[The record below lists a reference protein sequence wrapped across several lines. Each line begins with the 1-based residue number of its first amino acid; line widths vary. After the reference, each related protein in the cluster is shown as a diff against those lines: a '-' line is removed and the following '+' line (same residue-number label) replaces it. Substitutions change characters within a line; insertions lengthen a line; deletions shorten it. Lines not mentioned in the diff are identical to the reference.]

1 MYAKIQTTNQRVF
14 KEASGAIVDVKTI
27 GKKLN
32 LFTIFEMTIDCNL
45 SFVDIDALKAIPDCL
60 VKLDGETFPD
70 GWMTAES
77 AALKN
82 NSASGGVQTSSMG
95 DIYPIIPLR
104 RGETDYYTYGG
115 YEIEAEK
122 CNLYQLFEIRNL
134 LRNGNF
140 KAAESRFFS
149 TFWTKTA

>member
-14 KEASGAIVDVKTI
+14 KEAAGAIVDVKTI

-32 LFTIFEMTIDCNL
+32 LFTVFEMLIDCNL

-82 NSASGGVQTSSMG
+82 NSSS
-95 DIYPIIPLR
+95 
-104 RGETDYYTYGG
+104 GG
-115 YEIEAEK
+115 YEIEASK
-122 CNLYQLFEIRNL
+122 CTLHALFEIRNL

>member
-14 KEASGAIVDVKTI
+14 KEAAGAIVDVKTI

-32 LFTIFEMTIDCNL
+32 LFTVFEMTIDCNL

-70 GWMTAES
+70 EWLTAES

-82 NSASGGVQTSSMG
+82 NSATGGVHTSSQG
-95 DIYPIIPLR
+95 DFYPIVPMR

-122 CNLYQLFEIRNL
+122 CGLYQLFEIRNL

-140 KAAESRFFS
+140 KAAESLFFS

>member
-1 MYAKIQTTNQRVF
+1 MYAKIQTTNPRVF
-14 KEASGAIVDVKTI
+14 KEAAGAIVDVKTI

-32 LFTIFEMTIDCNL
+32 LFTVFEMTIDCNL
-45 SFVDIDALKAIPDCL
+45 LFVDIDALKAIPDCL
-60 VKLDGETFPD
+60 VKLDGETLPD
-70 GWMTAES
+70 NWLTAES

-95 DIYPIIPLR
+95 DFYPIIPLR

-115 YEIEAEK
+115 YEIEAKK
-122 CNLYQLFEIRNL
+122 CGLYQLFEIRNL

>member
-14 KEASGAIVDVKTI
+14 KQAAGAIVDVKTI

-32 LFTIFEMTIDCNL
+32 LFTVFEMTIDCNL

-60 VKLDGETFPD
+60 VKLDGETFPE

-77 AALKN
+77 AAL
-82 NSASGGVQTSSMG
+82 QTSSMG
-95 DIYPIIPLR
+95 DFYPIIPLR
-104 RGETDYYTYGG
+104 RGNVNYYTYGG

-122 CNLYQLFEIRNL
+122 CGIYQLFEIRNL

>member
-1 MYAKIQTTNQRVF
+1 MYAKIQTTHQAVF
-14 KEASGAIVDVKTI
+14 EVIGGAIVDIKTI

-32 LFTIFEMTIDCNL
+32 LFPVFEMLIDCNL
-45 SFVDIDALKAIPDCL
+45 KDVDFDALKNYPDCL

-70 GWMTAES
+70 NWLTAES

-82 NSASGGVQTSSMG
+82 NSASGGVHTSSQG
-95 DIYPIIPLR
+95 DFYPIVSMR

-115 YEIEAEK
+115 YEIEADK
-122 CNLYQLFEIRNL
+122 CTLHALFEIRNL

-140 KAAESRFFS
+140 KDAESRYFS

>member
-14 KEASGAIVDVKTI
+14 KQAAGAIVNVKTK
-27 GKKLN
+27 GKKPN
-32 LFTIFEMTIDCNL
+32 LFTVFEMTIDCNL

-60 VKLDGETFPD
+60 VKLDGETFPE

-77 AALKN
+77 AALQN
-82 NSASGGVQTSSMG
+82 NSASGGVQTSAMG
-95 DIYPIIPLR
+95 DFYPIIPLR
-104 RGETDYYTYGG
+104 RGNVDYYTYGG
-115 YEIEAEK
+115 YEIETEK
-122 CNLYQLFEIRNL
+122 CGLHQLFEIRNL
-134 LRNGNF
+134 LKNGNF

>member
-14 KEASGAIVDVKTI
+14 KQAAGAIVDVKTI

-32 LFTIFEMTIDCNL
+32 LFTVFEMTIDCNL

-60 VKLDGETFPD
+60 VKLDGETFPE

-77 AALKN
+77 AALQN

-95 DIYPIIPLR
+95 DFYPIIPLR
-104 RGETDYYTYGG
+104 RGNVDYYTYGG
-115 YEIEAEK
+115 YEIETEK
-122 CNLYQLFEIRNL
+122 CGLHQLFEIRNL
-134 LRNGNF
+134 L
-140 KAAESRFFS
+140 
-149 TFWTKTA
+149 KTAISKPLKPLFLDLLDETA

>member
-14 KEASGAIVDVKTI
+14 KEAAGAIVDVKTI

-32 LFTIFEMTIDCNL
+32 LLRVFEMTIDCNL

-95 DIYPIIPLR
+95 DFYPIIPLR
-104 RGETDYYTYGG
+104 RGNVDYYTYGD

-122 CNLYQLFEIRNL
+122 CGLYQLFEIRNL

>member
-1 MYAKIQTTNQRVF
+1 MYMTIQTTNQRVF
-14 KEASGAIVDVKTI
+14 KEAAGAIVDVKTI

-32 LFTIFEMTIDCNL
+32 LFTIFEMLIDCNL

-70 GWMTAES
+70 GWMTAKS

-115 YEIEAEK
+115 YEIEAEN
-122 CNLYQLFEIRNL
+122 CGLYQLFEIRDL

>member
-14 KEASGAIVDVKTI
+14 KQAAGAIVDVKTI

-32 LFTIFEMTIDCNL
+32 LFTVFEMTIDCNL

-60 VKLDGETFPD
+60 VKLDGEMFPE
-70 GWMTAES
+70 GWITAES

-95 DIYPIIPLR
+95 DFYPIIPLR
-104 RGETDYYTYGG
+104 RGNVDYYTYGG

-122 CNLYQLFEIRNL
+122 CGLYQLFEIRNL